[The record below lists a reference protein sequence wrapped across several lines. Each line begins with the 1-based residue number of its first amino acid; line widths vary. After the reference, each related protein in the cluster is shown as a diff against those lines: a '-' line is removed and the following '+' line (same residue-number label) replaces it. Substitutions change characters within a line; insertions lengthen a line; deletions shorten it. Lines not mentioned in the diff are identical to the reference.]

1 MFTNALPSE
10 LIDVV
15 AVIDPDAYSQAT
27 VSSGY
32 ADMSD
37 YEALLAVGLVGTI
50 ASTGK
55 YDLKFQS
62 NTAATGGSDV
72 SGKAITQLTEASP
85 DDSDKQALINLRGE
99 ELTEGH
105 RYVKMVRT
113 LTTAGA
119 DEATLLLGLK
129 GGMVP
134 NCLPSEVMAVVAT
147 IDPDAYAPG
156 DQSSDWFD
164 TSKFHAFLTIFLV
177 GDAGAT
183 VTLSSKLEQAVTS
196 GGAAK
201 DISGKTTAAV
211 DGSGS
216 PSESNVQQTIDLRP
230 EELDMDN
237 DYRWARL
244 TVTGTDTDSPADTT
258 SDYAAVVFGV
268 WPRTGIA
275 SDHDLASVDEIV

>member
-15 AVIDPDAYSQAT
+15 AALDPDAYGAAA

-37 YEALLAVGLVGTI
+37 YEALLAVALVGDFV
-50 ASTGK
+50 STGK
-55 YDLKFQS
+55 YDLKLQS
-62 NTAATGGSDV
+62 NTAASGGSDV
-72 SGKAITQLTEASP
+72 SGKAITQLTQAGT
-85 DDSDKQALINLRGE
+85 DSNKQALINLRGE

-113 LTTAGA
+113 LTDAGA
-119 DEATLLLGLK
+119 DSATLLLGLK
-129 GGMVP
+129 GVLVP

-147 IDPDAYAPG
+147 IDPDVYSPG

-164 TSKFHAFLTIFLV
+164 CSKFHAYLAVLMV
-177 GDAGAT
+177 GDLGAT
-183 VTLSSKLEQAVTS
+183 VSITSKFEQAVTS
-196 GGAAK
+196 GGSAK
-201 DISGKTTAAV
+201 DISGKTTSAR
-211 DGSGS
+211 DGSAS
-216 PSESNVQQTIDLRP
+216 PSESNVQQTIDLRA
-230 EELDMDN
+230 EDLDMAN

-244 TVTGTDTDSPADTT
+244 TVTGADTDSPADTT
-258 SDYAAVVFGV
+258 SDYGAVVFGV

-275 SDHDLASVDEIV
+275 SDNDLASVDEIVS